1 VSDKRVSVSPTGFG
15 AGPIVLIITNQTAR
29 NQDVTLQTRALNEK
43 AGIKQ
48 STGPIVPQGGVA
60 QLQVNMTTGNYRLS
74 VPDDSI
80 TAGEDR
86 RRQYARKLAERTA
99 AALTLDAAQLGR
111 ATLARQLL
119 LARERVEAVEAIER
133 LAGMQA
139 QEPRPPFVGLWSRV
153 EGFAREDLVVALG
166 DGSAVRGMLMRA
178 TLHTVSAPDFR
189 AFRPRR
195 AAGAVGRVRRGRQAP
210 PRGRRR
216 RRGTAS
222 RARAA
227 RGRTPHVQRAARAA
241 VRALPGRERTRSRV
255 RRSHA
260 SAADDGADR
269 RPLGISARREVRAGR
284 GRHRRLARAARPPLP
299 GRVRA
304 GDRGG
309 RPDVVGPARRCRGA
323 GGDGRPRALRGR
335 AGRTLFDL
343 PDAPRPDAD
352 VPAPIRFL
360 PEFDNLVLA
369 HADRTRL
376 LDDEHRPRV
385 VTKNL
390 RVKATFLVD
399 GRVAGTWKSTRKG
412 KKASLVIEPFK
423 KLRKKDTKALTSEG
437 EQLLRFIEEDAA
449 SVDIKVA

>member
-1 VSDKRVSVSPTGFG
+1 
-15 AGPIVLIITNQTAR
+15 
-29 NQDVTLQTRALNEK
+29 
-43 AGIKQ
+43 
-48 STGPIVPQGGVA
+48 
-60 QLQVNMTTGNYRLS
+60 
-74 VPDDSI
+74 
-80 TAGEDR
+80 
-86 RRQYARKLAERTA
+86 
-99 AALTLDAAQLGR
+99 
-111 ATLARQLL
+111 
-119 LARERVEAVEAIER
+119 VEPVEAIER

-153 EGFAREDLVVALG
+153 EGFAREDLVGALG

-189 AFRPRR
+189 AFRPAVRPVLSAAYAGVDKRR
-195 AAGAVGRVRRGRQAP
+195 REGVHVDAVVPVARELLEDEPRTFNELRALLSERFPDANERGLGYAARTHLPLTMVPTDDRWGFPRDAKFALAEAGADDSPEPLVRRYLATFGPA
-210 PRGRRR
+210 
-216 RRGTAS
+216 T
-222 RARAA
+222 
-227 RGRTPHVQRAARAA
+227 
-241 VRALPGRERTRSRV
+241 
-255 RRSHA
+255 
-260 SAADDGADR
+260 AADAQTWSG
-269 RPLGISARREVRAGR
+269 
-284 GRHRRLARAARPPLP
+284 
-299 GRVRA
+299 
-304 GDRGG
+304 
-309 RPDVVGPARRCRGA
+309 
-323 GGDGRPRALRGR
+323 LRGVAGVLEEMDDLDR
-335 AGRTLFDL
+335 FEDGQGRTLFDL
-343 PDAPRPDAD
+343 HDAPRPDAD

-369 HADRTRL
+369 HADRTRV